1 MWWNFVAR
9 THDEIDAARQAWE
22 AQDDRFGPVVSNL
35 ARIPAPP
42 TPWGPGS
49 GVSPG

>member
-9 THDEIDAARQAWE
+9 DHAEIDAARQAWE
-22 AQDDRFGPVVSNL
+22 DHDEARFGPVASGL

-42 TPWGPGS
+42 TPW
-49 GVSPG
+49 SPR